1 MLHGLASQFGLP
13 ADYLASIE
21 QMGEH
26 SPLSFRKALRSEAA
40 LIVALVNSSYRG
52 ESSKQGWTTEADL
65 LDGTRTN
72 KADIESLIAQEESMI
87 LLCIEGNEII
97 GCAHLELL
105 GAECQL
111 GMLVVKPGLQSR
123 GIGKQLMQVA
133 EAVARETWDIR
144 TISMSVISARH
155 ELIAFYERRGYQR
168 TGRKKP
174 FVADDTHG
182 FPKSQPIEFEV
193 LEKTLQ

>member
-1 MLHGLASQFGLP
+1 MA
-13 ADYLASIE
+13 E
-21 QMGEH
+21 QAR
-26 SPLSFRKALRSEAA
+26 LSFRKAASSDAETLD
-40 LIVALVNSSYRG
+40 ALVNSAYRG

-72 KADIESLIAQEESMI
+72 KADIESMIIQKGSMI
-87 LLCIEGNEII
+87 LLCLEGMEII
-97 GCAHLELL
+97 GCSHLELA

-111 GMLVVKPGLQSR
+111 GMLVVKPGLQSQ
-123 GIGKQLMQVA
+123 GIGKQLIQVA
-133 EAVARETWDIR
+133 EVTARETWGVR
-144 TISMSVISARH
+144 TITMSVISVRH
-155 ELIAFYERRGYQR
+155 ELIAFYERRGYRR

-193 LEKTLQ
+193 LEKILP

>member
-1 MLHGLASQFGLP
+1 MAGHP
-13 ADYLASIE
+13 
-21 QMGEH
+21 
-26 SPLSFRKALRSEAA
+26 PLSFRAA
-40 LIVALVNSSYRG
+40 LPSDAGALDALVNSAYRG

-72 KADIESLIAQEESMI
+72 QADIEDMIAQEGSMI
-87 LLCIEGNEII
+87 LLCIESADII
-97 GCAHLELL
+97 GCAHLELH
-105 GAECQL
+105 GTECLL

-123 GIGKQLMQVA
+123 GIGKQIMQAA
-133 EAVARETWDIR
+133 EATSGKTWHAR
-144 TISMSVISARH
+144 TITMAVISVRH
-155 ELIAFYERRGYQR
+155 ELIAFYERRGYRR

-193 LEKTLQ
+193 LEKDLP

>member
-1 MLHGLASQFGLP
+1 
-13 ADYLASIE
+13 
-21 QMGEH
+21 MGEYP
-26 SPLSFRKALRSEAA
+26 PLSFREAA
-40 LIVALVNSSYRG
+40 STDAELLDALVNSAYRG

-72 KADIESLIAQEESMI
+72 RADIENLIAKKGSMI
-87 LLCIEGNEII
+87 LLCAEGAEII
-97 GCAHLELL
+97 GCVHLELS
-105 GAECQL
+105 GMECQL

-123 GIGKQLMQVA
+123 GIGKQLMLAAEVA
-133 EAVARETWDIR
+133 ARDAWGVR
-144 TISMSVISARH
+144 TITMSVISVRH
-155 ELIAFYERRGYQR
+155 ELIAFYERRGYRR

-193 LEKTLQ
+193 LEKILP

>member
-1 MLHGLASQFGLP
+1 
-13 ADYLASIE
+13 
-21 QMGEH
+21 MGEH
-26 SPLSFRKALRSEAA
+26 PSLSFRKALRSETA
-40 LIVALVNSSYRG
+40 LIVALVNSAYRG
-52 ESSKQGWTTEADL
+52 ESSRQGWTTEADL
-65 LDGTRTN
+65 LDGTRTD
-72 KADIESLIAQEESMI
+72 KADIDSLIAQEGSMI
-87 LLCIEGNEII
+87 LLCIEGTEII

-123 GIGKQLMQVA
+123 GMGQRLMQAAEVVA
-133 EAVARETWDIR
+133 TETWGVK
-144 TISMSVISARH
+144 TITMSVISVRH

-182 FPKSQPIEFEV
+182 FPKSQPIEFEI
-193 LEKTLQ
+193 LEKNLP

>member
-1 MLHGLASQFGLP
+1 
-13 ADYLASIE
+13 
-21 QMGEH
+21 MGEYP
-26 SPLSFRKALRSEAA
+26 PLSFRKAAGADAEL
-40 LIVALVNSSYRG
+40 LDALVNSAYRG

-72 KADIESLIAQEESMI
+72 KANIENLIAQEGSMI
-87 LLCIEGNEII
+87 LLCIEGTEII
-97 GCAHLELL
+97 GCAHLELS

-111 GMLVVKPGLQSR
+111 GMLVVKPGLQSQ

-133 EAVARETWDIR
+133 EVTARETWGVR
-144 TISMSVISARH
+144 MISMSVISVRH
-155 ELIAFYERRGYQR
+155 ELITFYERRGYRR

-182 FPKSQPIEFEV
+182 FPKSQPIEFEI
-193 LEKTLQ
+193 LEKILP

>member
-1 MLHGLASQFGLP
+1 MA
-13 ADYLASIE
+13 E
-21 QMGEH
+21 QAR
-26 SPLSFRKALRSEAA
+26 LSFRKAVSSDAETLD
-40 LIVALVNSSYRG
+40 ALVNSAYRG

-72 KADIESLIAQEESMI
+72 KADIENLIARKDSMI
-87 LLCIEGNEII
+87 LLCVEGTGII
-97 GCAHLELL
+97 GCVHLELS

-123 GIGKQLMQVA
+123 GIGKQLMQAA
-133 EAVARETWDIR
+133 EAAVRDNWGARLIT
-144 TISMSVISARH
+144 MSVISVRH
-155 ELIAFYERRGYQR
+155 ELIAFYERRGYRR

-193 LEKTLQ
+193 LEKTLP

>member
-1 MLHGLASQFGLP
+1 M
-13 ADYLASIE
+13 SI
-21 QMGEH
+21 H
-26 SPLSFRKALRSEAA
+26 PVSFRKALPSEVEP
-40 LIVALVNSSYRG
+40 IVALVNSAYRG
-52 ESSKQGWTTEADL
+52 ESSRQGWTTEADL

-72 KADIESLIAQEESMI
+72 KTDIESMIAQVGSMI
-87 LLCIEGNEII
+87 LLCMEGAEII
-97 GCAHLELL
+97 GCAHLELF

-123 GIGKQLMQVA
+123 GIGKKLMQAA
-133 EAVARETWDIR
+133 EAAARETWGVRKI
-144 TISMSVISARH
+144 TMSVISVRH
-155 ELIAFYERRGYQR
+155 ELIAYYERRGYRR

-193 LEKTLQ
+193 LEKDLP

>member
-1 MLHGLASQFGLP
+1 MA
-13 ADYLASIE
+13 
-21 QMGEH
+21 EH
-26 SPLSFRKALRSEAA
+26 SSLSFRKALRSEAA
-40 LIVALVNSSYRG
+40 QIVALVNSAYRG

-72 KADIESLIAQEESMI
+72 QADIENLIALDGSML
-87 LLCIEGNEII
+87 LLCIEGTETI

-123 GIGKQLMQVA
+123 GIGKQLMLAA
-133 EAVARETWDIR
+133 EAFARETWNVK
-144 TISMSVISARH
+144 TITMSVISARA
-155 ELIAFYERRGYQR
+155 ELIAYYERRGYQR

-174 FVADDTHG
+174 FVAAHTHG

-193 LEKTLQ
+193 LEKNLP

>member
-1 MLHGLASQFGLP
+1 MQ
-13 ADYLASIE
+13 
-21 QMGEH
+21 
-26 SPLSFRKALRSEAA
+26 SEAA
-40 LIVALVNSSYRG
+40 PIAALVNCAYRG

-72 KADIESLIAQEESMI
+72 KADIEGLIAKEGSMI
-87 LLCIEGNEII
+87 LLCIEGAEII
-97 GCAHLELL
+97 GCAHLELR
-105 GAECQL
+105 GTACEL
-111 GMLVVKPGLQSR
+111 GMLVVKPGLQDR
-123 GIGKQLMQVA
+123 GIGKQIMQAA
-133 EAVARETWDIR
+133 EKTARETWKMKKI
-144 TISMSVISARH
+144 TMSVISVRR
-155 ELIAFYERRGYQR
+155 ELIEFYERRGYQR